1 MFNKTTVE
9 KVQQNDGRK
18 VQQNDDGHYVQ
29 QNDAGKDST
38 K

>member
-1 MFNKTTVE
+1 MMVE
-9 KVQQNDGRK
+9 K

-29 QNDAGKDST
+29 HNDAGKDST